1 MNALQ
6 RDSELISTW
15 RLKMSRV
22 KAKKKRP
29 LDVESHR
36 YTYAECKEIA
46 EEIANKKAIQLYKEF
61 ASQDVDKAMNITLM
75 LACIVMEDVFGFGG
89 GRLFKFHDE
98 VDARLGDY
106 KDGKYSI
113 DDIVEVYEMLWQKVT
128 KYAERNGIEIR
139 V

>member
-1 MNALQ
+1 MGK
-6 RDSELISTW
+6 I
-15 RLKMSRV
+15 

-29 LDVESHR
+29 IDVESHR
-36 YTYAECKEIA
+36 YTYAEMVEITEA
-46 EEIANKKAIQLYKEF
+46 KANKKAIQLYKEF

-113 DDIVEVYEMLWQKVT
+113 DDIQEVYEGIWHKVT
-128 KYAERNGIEIR
+128 KYAERNGIEIK